1 MLPAPSF
8 WRGKRVLLTG
18 HTGFKGAWAAL
29 WLAKM
34 GADVHGLAL
43 EPEEPSLYALAGVEA
58 GLTSYI
64 VDLRDTDGVAI
75 AVEKAAPELVLHM
88 AAQPI
93 VKRSIADPVES
104 IAVNVLGTAH
114 VLQALRGVG
123 GLEAVLVVTSD
134 KVYANAETG
143 KAFAETDRLGGK
155 DPYSASKAACELV
168 AYSFARTYFD
178 QAGVRL
184 ATARGGNVVGGGD
197 FAADRLVPDIVR
209 AAKANERVILRH
221 PGATRPWQHA
231 LDCVAGYLLY
241 LQGLAEGRDLPASL
255 NFGPQGEAVSV
266 GVLADAVLNAL
277 GAAQGYEHR
286 PEPGSVEMQALAVDS
301 SLARQALGWR
311 DRLTGPALVE
321 ATAAWYRAWLG
332 GGDLRAFTLSQI
344 ADYEAQA

>member
-1 MLPAPSF
+1 MPPDPAF

-18 HTGFKGAWAAL
+18 HTGFKGAWASL
-29 WLAKM
+29 WLARM
-34 GADVHGLAL
+34 GANVHGLAL
-43 EPEEPSLYALAGVEA
+43 APEAPSLYALAGVET
-58 GLTSYI
+58 GLTSHI
-64 VDLRDTDGVAI
+64 VDLRDADGVAI
-75 AVEKAAPELVLHM
+75 AVEKAAPQLVLHM

-93 VKRSIADPVES
+93 VKRSIAEPVES
-104 IAVNVLGTAH
+104 IAINVLGTAH
-114 VLQALRGVG
+114 LLQALRGAP

-134 KVYANAETG
+134 KVYANSETG
-143 KAFAETDRLGGK
+143 KAFTEDDRLGGK

-178 QAGVRL
+178 ASGVRL

-209 AAKANERVILRH
+209 AARAGEKVVLRH
-221 PGATRPWQHA
+221 PSATRPWQHA
-231 LDCVAGYLLY
+231 LDCVSGYLLY

-255 NFGPQGEAVSV
+255 NFGPQGESVSV
-266 GVLADAVLNAL
+266 GSLANAVLEAL
-277 GAAQGYEHR
+277 SANQGYEHR
-286 PEPGSVEMQALAVDS
+286 PDPGSIEMKALAVDS
-301 SLARQALGWR
+301 SLARQTLGWR

-321 ATAAWYRAWLG
+321 TTAAWYRAWLA